1 MTRDEVIT
9 LLQTIIVMYPGS
21 RINADPLTVAVWHEM
36 LRDLPGDVVSAA
48 TKRMCA
54 TLKFPPSI
62 ADICENVAQ
71 AVREAQGMPT
81 AGEAWAKVRKALSWY
96 GYYRPDEARKALGE
110 EIWRAVEMVG
120 GWREVCE
127 GEGTIISAQFERR
140 YDAMVQQEM
149 NRVQIPASVRDD
161 MARLVEPLMESFGM
175 GRETLAGIPAG
186 GGDPL

>member
-9 LLQTIIVMYPGS
+9 LIQTIIVMYPS
-21 RINADPLTVAVWHEM
+21 SKINADPLTVAAWHEM

-62 ADICENVAQ
+62 ADILGNVAQ
-71 AVREAQGMPT
+71 ATREAQGIPT
-81 AGEAWAKVRKALSWY
+81 AGEAWSKVRKAMSWY
-96 GYYRPDEARKALGE
+96 GYYRPEEARKALGE
-110 EIWRAVEMVG
+110 GIWRAVEMVG

-149 NRVQIPASVRDD
+149 NRVQIPASVNED
-161 MARLVEPLMESFGM
+161 MKRLVGTLTEKLM
-175 GRETLAGIPAG
+175 I
-186 GGDPL
+186 GGDLL